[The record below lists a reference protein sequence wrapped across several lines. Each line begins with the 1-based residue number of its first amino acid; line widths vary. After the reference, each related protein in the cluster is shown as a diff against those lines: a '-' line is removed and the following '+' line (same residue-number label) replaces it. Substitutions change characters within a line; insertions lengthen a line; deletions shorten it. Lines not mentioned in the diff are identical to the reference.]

1 MQTKNILIGP
11 KLGDLFHMLTV
22 PRYLYHFYGVK
33 SNIYITEKF
42 EKFSTGLSDTYKSL
56 YEIITTQ
63 PFTESFKYYKG
74 EHIDYDL
81 NLFRTNGIWCSRPFW
96 AIFLHTAFPHC
107 PNIPRNFQVI
117 NWKKN
122 KEYEDYLIVHRKPMF
137 NYNSFVE
144 KQYLDVFEKYDKK
157 LFITYDEKI
166 YDEFPLKNKIDV
178 LVCKSLSEQMT
189 IINSA
194 KMNLFNA
201 TAPITMASVLNA
213 PRIGELGQWINTLYG
228 SDHLFYDNVENFDEF
243 QILTPNPKT
252 LSLT

>member
-1 MQTKNILIGP
+1 MPNNPIKSILIDDEP
-11 KLGDLFHMLTV
+11 LALEVLKSHLVNFPRIEIVNTFSNPGDAMNWLE
-22 PRYLYHFYGVK
+22 
-33 SNIYITEKF
+33 SNQVDVVFTDIQMPGI
-42 EKFSTGLSDTYKSL
+42 TGLELVKNQYPAPHAV
-56 YEIITTQ
+56 IFTTA
-63 PFTESFKYYKG
+63 
-74 EHIDYDL
+74 H
-81 NLFRTNGIWCSRPFW
+81 TNF
-96 AIFLHTAFPHC
+96 AADAFE
-107 PNIPRNFQVI
+107 F
-117 NWKKN
+117 
-122 KEYEDYLIVHRKPMF
+122 EALDYLLKPI
-137 NYNSFVE
+137 SFARFA
-144 KQYLDVFEKYDKK
+144 KAC
-157 LFITYDEKI
+157 EKI